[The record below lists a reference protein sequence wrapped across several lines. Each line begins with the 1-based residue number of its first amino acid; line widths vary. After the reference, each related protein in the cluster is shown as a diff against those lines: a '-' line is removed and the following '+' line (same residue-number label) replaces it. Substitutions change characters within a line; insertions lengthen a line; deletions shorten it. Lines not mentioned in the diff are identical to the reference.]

1 LASGCEP
8 GLRIID
14 FTESFCIP
22 LPAIRE
28 IPGTPLTFA
37 SPELIFVQIGL
48 LGREHITTGIDVWA
62 FACMM
67 YRLLG
72 KGKFFISITGTA
84 DDVLADM
91 IYGFGGKAETPEWI
105 WRIFWEE
112 LNGSKWFEEDRK
124 PKQTMDGCRTWE
136 QRIVPRVRTEEQE
149 VFFRDDEPVVRKILS
164 AALKWDANERASM
177 LDIVEMI
184 PESWEKEV
192 HISGDE
198 ICSSDDGYSSEEEE
212 DADCMTLNVEED
224 AGREH

>member
-8 GLRIID
+8 SLRIID

-37 SPELIFVQIGL
+37 SPELIFVQTGL

-91 IYGFGGKAETPEWI
+91 IYLRFWREGGDARVDLAHILGGAE
-105 WRIFWEE
+105 
-112 LNGSKWFEEDRK
+112 
-124 PKQTMDGCRTWE
+124 
-136 QRIVPRVRTEEQE
+136 RVE
-149 VFFRDDEPVVRKILS
+149 VV
-164 AALKWDANERASM
+164 
-177 LDIVEMI
+177 
-184 PESWEKEV
+184 
-192 HISGDE
+192 
-198 ICSSDDGYSSEEEE
+198 
-212 DADCMTLNVEED
+212 
-224 AGREH
+224 